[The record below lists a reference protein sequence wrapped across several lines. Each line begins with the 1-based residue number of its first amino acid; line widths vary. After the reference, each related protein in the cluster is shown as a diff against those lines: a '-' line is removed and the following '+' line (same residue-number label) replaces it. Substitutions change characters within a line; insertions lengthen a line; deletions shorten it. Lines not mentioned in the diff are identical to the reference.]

1 MPGIKIETID
11 HISLPV
17 AVGETKET
25 KGVPLEKSKEFYRE
39 ILGLKETGRPEGL
52 KERIKL
58 GAWYK
63 VDNSGRTLHL
73 IANEDG
79 ESTFRVKKPLASCD
93 IHVKKPLASRD
104 IHFALRVSS
113 YIETLR
119 FLILKGYW
127 LQEYRPA
134 TNGEA
139 DEQPD
144 LKEQLDLKEMRV
156 SPEGKAGFPQIFI
169 MDPDR
174 NVIELNVGNLL
185 NDEECKMVEEEL
197 AKLKQSEPS

>member
-1 MPGIKIETID
+1 MPQIKIETID

-17 AVGETKET
+17 AVGETEET
-25 KGVPLEKSKEFYRE
+25 KGDPLEKSKEFYSG
-39 ILGLKETGRPEGL
+39 ILGLKEIGRPEGL
-52 KERIKL
+52 KESIKL

-79 ESTFRVKKPLASCD
+79 ESTFRVKKPLAS
-93 IHVKKPLASRD
+93 RD
-104 IHFALRVSS
+104 SHFALRVNS

-119 FLILKGYW
+119 FLILNNYW
-127 LQEYRPA
+127 LQKHRPA

-139 DEQPD
+139 DEQ
-144 LKEQLDLKEMRV
+144 LDLREMRV

-185 NDEECKMVEEEL
+185 NDEEYKLVEEEL
-197 AKLKQSEPS
+197 EKLKQSEPS